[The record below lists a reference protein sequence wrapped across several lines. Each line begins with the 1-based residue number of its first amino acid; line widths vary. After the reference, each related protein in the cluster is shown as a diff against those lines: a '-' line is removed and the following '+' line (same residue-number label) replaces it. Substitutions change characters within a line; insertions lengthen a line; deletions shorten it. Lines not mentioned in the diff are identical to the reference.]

1 MKRMSNNSN
10 DKMGSETTPLGEL
23 LKMLREKRG
32 LTHYALQ
39 ERSGIDRSNLRRIE
53 SGILAHVKPATLE
66 RLADALDVDVED
78 FYEAHW
84 ETTGQPLPSIPTYF
98 RTKHRYLTD
107 GDIAKIEEF
116 VQRTEEERIRTSGTS
131 R

>member
-1 MKRMSNNSN
+1 MSNNSD
-10 DKMGSETTPLGEL
+10 DKQGSESTPLGEL
-23 LKMLREKRG
+23 LKMLREERG

-53 SGILAHVKPATLE
+53 SGILAHVKPATLDK
-66 RLADALDVDVED
+66 LADALDVDVED

-107 GDIAKIEEF
+107 GDIAKIEDF

-131 R
+131 Q

>member
-1 MKRMSNNSN
+1 MSNNSN
-10 DKMGSETTPLGEL
+10 DKMGSETTPLGVL
-23 LKMLREKRG
+23 LKTLREERG

-53 SGILAHVKPATLE
+53 SGILAHVKLATLE

-116 VQRTEEERIRTSGTS
+116 VQRTEEERIRSSGTS
-131 R
+131 

>member
-1 MKRMSNNSN
+1 MSNNSD
-10 DKMGSETTPLGEL
+10 DKQGSEPTPLGEL
-23 LKMLREKRG
+23 LKALREERG

-84 ETTGQPLPSIPTYF
+84 KTTGQPLPSIPTYF
-98 RTKHRYLTD
+98 RTKHCFLTD
-107 GDIAKIEEF
+107 GDIAKIEAF

-131 R
+131 